1 MIPHRRLWKIGLAI
15 ALGEFTLI
23 LGLLLALAVANG
35 GLAITIGAPEPARER
50 GLLVPVA
57 GIRPEDLADSYGAP
71 RSGGRQHKGI
81 DIFAAEGT
89 PVLAAADAVVVERRV
104 HPLGGITLYLRDTDG
119 VTVYYYAHLR
129 GYRAG
134 LKEGHLVR
142 RGDVV
147 GYVGSTGNVQG
158 SAHLHFGV
166 FTVSD
171 PNRWG
176 RGRDRNPYEL
186 LRR

>member
-1 MIPHRRLWKIGLAI
+1 MLSHPRIWKIGLAI

-23 LGLLLALAVANG
+23 LGLLVALAVANG
-35 GLAITIGAPEPARER
+35 GLAITIGAPEPGERE

-57 GIRPEDLADSYGAP
+57 GVRPEDLADSYGDA

-89 PVLAAADAVVVERRV
+89 GVVAPADAVVVQRKA

-134 LKEGHLVR
+134 LQEGHLVR

-147 GYVGSTGNVQG
+147 GYVGRTGNVQG
-158 SAHLHFGV
+158 SPHLHFGV
-166 FTVSD
+166 YTVSD

-176 RGRDRNPYEL
+176 SGRDRNPYEL